1 MPRAAPIDE
10 RRFVLG
16 LEDEAD
22 VVHVMSPAEADS
34 EVPPP
39 SPSTLRSSSPTEWS
53 TTSGSS
59 VWEDTQPQVSLHRVT
74 SNEFVF
80 VEDDDVN

>member
-1 MPRAAPIDE
+1 MPQAAPADE
-10 RRFVLG
+10 RCSVLG
-16 LEDEAD
+16 VEDGADAVLVDPVEAASS
-22 VVHVMSPAEADS
+22 M
-34 EVPPP
+34 PPL

-59 VWEDTQPQVSLHRVT
+59 VWEDAHPQVSLHRT
-74 SNEFVF
+74 PSTEFVF